1 MKNVL
6 IFIAGIVTGF
16 ILTIV
21 ISLGLSNSNLPENN
35 DGKLLFEQEGE
46 CVSTNS
52 FKIIQVLDSG
62 DALAVE
68 LKSRYSYSL
77 PTGITV
83 LFLHEKGTA
92 YYDDQVINIPR
103 GKCAKQIGVFKYM
116 SKQEMEKTVP
126 IVDIR

>member
-6 IFIAGIVTGF
+6 IFIAGIVTGV
-16 ILTIV
+16 ILTIA
-21 ISLGLSNSNLPENN
+21 ISIGLASSNN
-35 DGKLLFEQEGE
+35 DNGKILFEQEGE

-68 LKSRYSYSL
+68 LEPQYSL

-83 LFLHEKGTA
+83 LFLQEKGSA
-92 YYDDQVINIPR
+92 YYDGQIIDIPK

-116 SKQEMEKTVP
+116 SKAEMEKTVP
-126 IVDIR
+126 IIDIR